1 MLKHIAFAVI
11 AALALCWHAPGAFA
25 QEPGAPDDQLAFAN
39 GLFSRGFFSEAV
51 EEYEA
56 YLTRQPSGPDAGAA
70 WYRLG
75 QSAQATNQPEK
86 ALEAFRKAA
95 ELPGD
100 AAVQAQARLSLGE
113 TLSSLKRSKE
123 AAEILEPLA
132 GGDRPGEVRARA
144 LYYLGRA
151 RHDLGDTDKAA
162 AAYQTLSDSLPD
174 HVLAPYAKYQ
184 LAYIQMDRSLFED
197 AAITFSQVA
206 GNAAADP
213 ALRMESRFRTA
224 EIYDKIG
231 WFSAAVGAYEELKR
245 EFPDSDYAKRAD
257 YGYAWSLYHA
267 KKYPEAAAAAEMFLK
282 NKPDPALVPGML
294 YLLGNSL
301 QQGKEYAKAVAVY
314 RELAEKHPDSPFAAQ
329 GRGKAAW
336 ALYLNGDT
344 AGAKTAALEFL
355 KTEKDTLLA
364 GETGFLL
371 GILLAAEGNYEDA
384 RQEFRMVAE
393 KFPESEFAP
402 EALYKSGECL
412 LQLGVRNEAAK
423 IFEEFVRRYPDN
435 PLASEAILRAG
446 DAQFNAQDFA
456 QAVEKYRMI
465 LDKPG
470 DPAVEEDT
478 LNRLAIT
485 YHNMKDYAKSAE
497 TYKALL
503 EKFPATRHAADARF
517 RIAEYQLREEKDA
530 LKAIESYQAVL
541 DAKPGGELAGRALR
555 GLALARYER
564 KDHGMAAEL
573 FLRLSREYPQM
584 SLPEEVYTW
593 CGQWFYDN
601 SRWDEAAAMLE
612 ALLKARPEYPYPDK
626 ARFTIAECAE
636 QAGREKE
643 ALEKYQAVVDAAPT
657 GSKAVEAKFRM
668 AGLLEKAGNPDK
680 AAELYESA
688 ASANVGDIA
697 AQSRFRLGE
706 LYEKQ
711 GEHERAARNYMRV
724 AILFLHETLSPE
736 SLWKAGEC
744 FEKAGQPV
752 QARGAYEELVADYP
766 ESETAVR
773 ARAALER
780 LGAAAPSGGG
790 G

>member
-1 MLKHIAFAVI
+1 MLKHTAFVI
-11 AALALCWHAPGAFA
+11 AAAALLCLHAPPAPC
-25 QEPGAPDDQLAFAN
+25 QEPAAADQLAFAN
-39 GLFSRGFFSEAV
+39 GLFSRGFFAEAV

-56 YLTRQPSGPDAGAA
+56 YLTRQPAGPEAGAA

-75 QSAQATNQPEK
+75 QSAQATDQPEK
-86 ALEAFRKAA
+86 ALEAFRKAV

-100 AAVQAQARLSLGE
+100 AAVQSQARLSLGE
-113 TLSSLKRSKE
+113 TLSSLKRSRE
-123 AAEILEPLA
+123 AADILEPLA
-132 GGDRPGEVRARA
+132 GEDRPGEVRARA

-151 RHDLGDTDKAA
+151 RHDLGEVDQAA
-162 AAYQTLSDSLPD
+162 AAYRTLSESLPG

-184 LAYIQMDRSLFED
+184 LAFIQMDRNLFEE

-206 GNAAADP
+206 GDTAADP

-245 EFPDSDYAKRAD
+245 EFPGSDYARRAD
-257 YGYAWSLYHA
+257 YGHTWSLYHA
-267 KKYPEAAAAAEMFLK
+267 KKYSEAAEAAGKFLK
-282 NKPDPALVPGML
+282 EKPDPALVPGML

-314 RELAEKHPDSPFAAQ
+314 GELAEKHPESPFALQA
-329 GRGKAAW
+329 RGKAAW

-344 AGAKTAALEFL
+344 AGAKAAALDFL
-355 KTEKDTLLA
+355 KTEKDSLLA

-384 RQEFRMVAE
+384 RQEFRLVAE

-412 LQLGVRNEAAK
+412 LQLGVRDDAAK

-465 LDKPG
+465 LDRPG

-478 LNRLAIT
+478 LYRLAVT

-497 TYKALL
+497 TYQALL
-503 EKFPATRHAADARF
+503 DKFPATRHAADARF

-541 DAKPGGELAGRALR
+541 DANPGGELAGRALR

-564 KDHGMAAEL
+564 KDHEMAAGL
-573 FLRLSREYPQM
+573 FLRLIGEHPQM
-584 SLPEEVYTW
+584 PLPEEVYTW

-601 SRWDEAAAMLE
+601 GQWDGAAAVLE

-626 ARFTIAECAE
+626 ALFTIAECAE

-643 ALEKYQAVVDAAPT
+643 ALEKFQAVVDAAPT

-668 AGLLEKAGNPDK
+668 AGLHEKGGNAEKAV
-680 AAELYESA
+680 ELYESA

-706 LYEKQ
+706 LYEKR

-736 SLWKAGEC
+736 SLWRAGEC

-766 ESETAVR
+766 ESETAAR
-773 ARAALER
+773 AREALAR
-780 LGAAAPSGGG
+780 LDAAAPPGGG